1 MQLGKYPPLGER
13 GVCSS
18 SANFD
23 YHLRDPVQD
32 LSTSNDA
39 TRLMVMIESDQ
50 GYEELDAILSV
61 EGIDMLT
68 IGPADWAA
76 HSALESATAKTQLAP
91 KIEGVLKAAA
101 QAGKVTSMGV
111 FDSNDASRYRE
122 LGVRV
127 FFVGVDV
134 NLKRRTLV
142 DTLGRF
148 RDAL

>member
-1 MQLGKYPPLGER
+1 
-13 GVCSS
+13 
-18 SANFD
+18 
-23 YHLRDPVQD
+23 
-32 LSTSNDA
+32 
-39 TRLMVMIESDQ
+39 
-50 GYEELDAILSV
+50 
-61 EGIDMLT
+61 
-68 IGPADWAA
+68 
-76 HSALESATAKTQLAP
+76 
-91 KIEGVLKAAA
+91 
-101 QAGKVTSMGV
+101 MGV